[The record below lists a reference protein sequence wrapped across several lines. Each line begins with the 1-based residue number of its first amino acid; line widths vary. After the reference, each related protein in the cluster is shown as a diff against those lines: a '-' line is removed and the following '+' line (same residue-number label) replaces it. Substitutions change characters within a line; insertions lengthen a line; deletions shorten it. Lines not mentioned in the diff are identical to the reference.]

1 MAFADSGGTDD
12 QGESLPLLEEPLKS
26 GQHFV
31 LRLAA
36 AKSSW

>member
-1 MAFADSGGTDD
+1 MAFANSGGTND
-12 QGESLPLLEEPLKS
+12 QGESLSLFEEPLKS

-36 AKSSW
+36 AKSSR